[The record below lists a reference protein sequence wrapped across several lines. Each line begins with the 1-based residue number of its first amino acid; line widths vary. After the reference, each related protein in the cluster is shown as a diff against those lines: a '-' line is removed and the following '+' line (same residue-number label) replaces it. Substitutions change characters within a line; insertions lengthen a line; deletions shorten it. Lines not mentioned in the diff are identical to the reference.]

1 MFDIMLKNFL
11 TNIGFLF
18 VGILVGLLLAG
29 LHNNPQAVLKEQTV
43 VTTTKAQDNDFI
55 ASAKGGNAS
64 AKTEVLNLFKDNTQQ
79 ADSIIDTALKDMPD
93 TDYISKID
101 SLFEST
107 DSTGFVTDQITIT
120 SAFISPLPVPDNSMH
135 LLTIKHRSF
144 TKYIET
150 TKIVEYKKS
159 FLEKFEIAPNISAG
173 YGMIHKQ
180 FDIYAGIG
188 IKYEFDFTQFF

>member
-1 MFDIMLKNFL
+1 
-11 TNIGFLF
+11 
-18 VGILVGLLLAG
+18 
-29 LHNNPQAVLKEQTV
+29 
-43 VTTTKAQDNDFI
+43 
-55 ASAKGGNAS
+55 
-64 AKTEVLNLFKDNTQQ
+64 
-79 ADSIIDTALKDMPD
+79 
-93 TDYISKID
+93 
-101 SLFEST
+101 
-107 DSTGFVTDQITIT
+107 
-120 SAFISPLPVPDNSMH
+120 MH